1 MNDTDRSKLG
11 LAILV
16 IVLATLLRWQ
26 GGLIDGAQWVAVV
39 SATTWAFMVGQVGAI
54 VAQGYAV
61 QTAAKAVA
69 IAKGVAAAGL
79 LLISATAFAQQL
91 EPNGLFSDGFDVNA
105 WACSDPIAPDGVPR
119 TRLVLSDVD
128 YSAQHW
134 PVRYRVAM
142 TEWDNVWGHN
152 SATDAVTPWPGVA
165 GSAPTLRWF
174 RRTSYVALH
183 FRTPVDP
190 FPGLASRF
198 VAPSANAGPNLTM
211 AISRGC
217 GDFRLY
223 LPTPGCLAENVPT
236 ADVPMVYWQFA
247 DTSPATACNLQP
259 DTDYFVNIMQTDP
272 TSTLECTTV
281 LCPAAAWRN

>member
-1 MNDTDRSKLG
+1 MTDTDRTKFMFAL
-11 LAILV
+11 LV
-16 IVLATLLRWQ
+16 IAAATTMRALN
-26 GGLIDGAQWVAVV
+26 LIAGAEWVSVATWV
-39 SATTWAFMVGQVGAI
+39 SALYMVGQVAAI

-61 QTAAKAVA
+61 QTAAKAAA
-69 IAKGVAAAGL
+69 IAKGIAAVGL
-79 LLISATAFAQQL
+79 LFVATAAMAQQA
-91 EPNGLFSDGFDVNA
+91 EPDGLFADGFDVNA
-105 WACSDPIAPDGVPR
+105 LACRDPIAPDGVSR
-119 TRLVLSDVD
+119 TRLVLSDID

-134 PVRYRVAM
+134 PVRYRVAL

-165 GSAPTLRWF
+165 GAAPTLRGF

-190 FPGLASRF
+190 LPGLASRF

-217 GDFRLY
+217 GDFGLY
-223 LPTPGCLAENVPT
+223 LPTPGCLVENVPT

-247 DTSPATACNLQP
+247 DTSPQTACNLQP

-272 TSTLECTTV
+272 ASTLECTTV